1 MARNIGPICK
11 LCRREGMKLYLK
23 GNRCDTGKCAV
34 ARRDYPPGQHAWRR
48 RKMSDYAF
56 GLREKQKVKRFYG
69 LMERQFRLYFAEAQ
83 RIKANTGEALLI
95 LLERRLDNVVARLG
109 FAPSHRQARQLV
121 SHGHI
126 TVNGKKVNIPSYL
139 VSLGD
144 VIAPASKEKAQKLV
158 RDNLEL
164 TRNLGLPSWLE
175 RTTEPLQGRV
185 SALPNRDE
193 VPIPV
198 QEQLI
203 VEFCSK
209 G

>member
-1 MARNIGPICK
+1 
-11 LCRREGMKLYLK
+11 
-23 GNRCDTGKCAV
+23 
-34 ARRDYPPGQHAWRR
+34 
-48 RKMSDYAF
+48 MSDYAY

-83 RIKANTGEALLI
+83 RVKANTGEALLI

-109 FAPSHRQARQLV
+109 FALSHRQGRQLV
-121 SHGHI
+121 RHGHI

-139 VSLGD
+139 VSPGD
-144 VIAPASKEKAQKLV
+144 IIAPAPKAKDQKTV
-158 RDNLEL
+158 QENLKL
-164 TRNLGLPSWLE
+164 TKDLGVPSWLE
-175 RTTEPLQGRV
+175 RTAEPLQGKV
-185 SALPNRDE
+185 LALPNRDE

>member
-1 MARNIGPICK
+1 MARHLGPLCK
-11 LCRREGMKLYLK
+11 LCRREGVKLYLK
-23 GNRCDTGKCAV
+23 GIRCDTAKCAV

-48 RKMSDYAF
+48 RKLSDYGV

-69 LMERQFRLYFAEAQ
+69 LMERQFRLYFAKAQ
-83 RIKANTGEALLI
+83 RLKANTGEALLI

-121 SHGHI
+121 NHGHI
-126 TVNGKKVNIPSYL
+126 TVNGKKVDIPSYL
-139 VSLGD
+139 VSPGD
-144 VIAPASKEKAQKLV
+144 VIAPASKEKTQKIV
-158 RDNLEL
+158 RDNLDL
-164 TRNLGLPSWLE
+164 TKDLGLPSWLE
-175 RTTEPLQGRV
+175 RVTQPLQGQV
-185 SALPNRDE
+185 LALPSRDE
-193 VPIPV
+193 VSIPV

>member
-1 MARNIGPICK
+1 
-11 LCRREGMKLYLK
+11 
-23 GNRCDTGKCAV
+23 
-34 ARRDYPPGQHAWRR
+34 
-48 RKMSDYAF
+48 MSDYAF

-109 FAPSHRQARQLV
+109 FAPSRRQARQLV